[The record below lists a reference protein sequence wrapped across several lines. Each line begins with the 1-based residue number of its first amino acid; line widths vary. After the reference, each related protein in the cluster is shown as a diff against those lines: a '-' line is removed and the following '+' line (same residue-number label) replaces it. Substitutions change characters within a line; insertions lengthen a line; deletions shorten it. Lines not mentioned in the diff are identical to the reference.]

1 MKLKFNK
8 QQLSNYVTFLSKTLN
23 CSNEAIIKFDLSN
36 QNVSTSV
43 HDEGK
48 TWIRMLTMSD
58 DLFEVVDNENIDKFS
73 ICLYGIKNYIDT
85 IKILQSFE
93 NSESITIDFKGYE
106 DFKEINVNEVQTKQ
120 DDNLSDL
127 VTRISD
133 KEILYTD
140 STKIVFNHADTNLI
154 SQISPYVKTDVEY
167 KYKGMVE
174 KDKLIYSLKID
185 NISNICNL
193 LKKQM
198 QNCIDSA
205 FISII
210 LDETKNKLIFKTS
223 DSVIE
228 YSIPIDEI
236 VEINNSDGN
245 SVYRFSFKPVKN
257 ILSAVDT
264 AKSISLKFNENNFV
278 NFEENI
284 GSLNVNDFVASIKK

>member
-1 MKLKFNK
+1 
-8 QQLSNYVTFLSKTLN
+8 
-23 CSNEAIIKFDLSN
+23 
-36 QNVSTSV
+36 
-43 HDEGK
+43 
-48 TWIRMLTMSD
+48 
-58 DLFEVVDNENIDKFS
+58 
-73 ICLYGIKNYIDT
+73 
-85 IKILQSFE
+85 
-93 NSESITIDFKGYE
+93 
-106 DFKEINVNEVQTKQ
+106 
-120 DDNLSDL
+120 
-127 VTRISD
+127 
-133 KEILYTD
+133 
-140 STKIVFNHADTNLI
+140 
-154 SQISPYVKTDVEY
+154 
-167 KYKGMVE
+167 
-174 KDKLIYSLKID
+174 
-185 NISNICNL
+185 
-193 LKKQM
+193 M